1 VSRSAMEPMGTP
13 LDTDYALQCR
23 RRYEAAD
30 DNPDQASAP
39 DQIYW
44 AGLPVN
50 LDLVFSREQR
60 DKVYLQHLM
69 RKRGSQLRRR
79 LQHSA

>member
-1 VSRSAMEPMGTP
+1 MEPVGTP
-13 LDTDYALQCR
+13 LDTDYALQR
-23 RRYEAAD
+23 RQRYEAAD

-39 DQIYW
+39 DQIDW

-50 LDLVFSREQR
+50 LDLVFSPKQR
-60 DKVYLQHLM
+60 DKVYMQHLM

-79 LQHSA
+79 LQQSA